1 MIPDADVVKVIV
13 GKDRYIPLVIGQSV
27 VEHSRDAEIVVT
39 TKHPLRAGA
48 LAAFLEQL
56 D

>member
-27 VEHSRDAEIVVT
+27 TQVT
-39 TKHPLRAGA
+39 TGLAVERAS
-48 LAAFLEQL
+48 LIAF
-56 D
+56 